1 MSMICSIMQP
11 SYLPWAGFFNLIS
24 RSDIFVFLDDA
35 QFQKNSWHNRN
46 RILLNGS
53 PHWISVPVKQGKL
66 ANKIN
71 ETNIVETQPWRKKH
85 SRQLQQTYNK
95 HPFAKDIFG
104 LSVILEEEPESS
116 LAELN
121 IHLITHLL
129 KILKISTPVVFSSQM
144 GITGER
150 TTRLIDL
157 LEELNADTYL
167 SPIGAME
174 YLEKDNFS
182 TRTTIN
188 LEYQKFEPAV
198 YSQFKNDGFVS
209 HLSIVD
215 VIANL
220 GLESSSKYIL

>member
-1 MSMICSIMQP
+1 MICSIMQP
-11 SYLPWAGFFNLIS
+11 TYLPWAGFFNLIS

-53 PHWISVPVKQGKL
+53 PHWISVPVKQGQL

-85 SRQLQQTYNK
+85 SKQLQQTYKK

-104 LSVILEEEPESS
+104 LSVILEEETCNS

-121 IHLITHLL
+121 ISLIKHLL
-129 KILKISTPVVFSSQM
+129 KLLKISTPLVLSSQM
-144 GITGER
+144 GIAGER
-150 TTRLIDL
+150 TTRLVDI
-157 LEELNADTYL
+157 LEELKVDTYL
-167 SPIGAME
+167 SPEGSLE
-174 YLEKDNFS
+174 YQEEHGYS
-182 TRTTIN
+182 TRTAVE
-188 LEYQKFEPAV
+188 LKYQKFEPAV
-198 YSQFKNDGFVS
+198 YSQFKHDGFVS

-220 GLESSSKYIL
+220 GIESTSKYIL